1 MGFFN
6 LLETVFFISLAI
18 TFVLI
23 MMLVYH
29 FKGRLIVL
37 EQKCDTMFEIMNNMI
52 KEMKNMQIK
61 FSSQN
66 TMLPSNSIPFSREMP
81 ASGGFQID
89 LLSMLGN
96 KFQHT
101 PMEYLDENNEEDEN
115 ENEDDAE
122 DDDEDDG
129 EEENES
135 EFKKIVVSDTEVES
149 DNEDDENEKVKVI
162 HIDIGNPDSKPAE
175 IPDLEEV
182 DVEFGDEEHE
192 KDADT
197 EVDAEV
203 EADEEGEEDNKDSLD
218 KPIDYKKMDI
228 SYLRTLVITRG
239 LAVDTKRLK
248 KADLIKL
255 LSEE

>member
-23 MMLVYH
+23 MLLVYH

-66 TMLPSNSIPFSREMP
+66 TMLPSNGIPFSREMP

-101 PMEYLDENNEEDEN
+101 PMEYLDENNDEDEI
-115 ENEDDAE
+115 ENED
-122 DDDEDDG
+122 
-129 EEENES
+129 EEEGSSDEEDES
-135 EFKKIVVSDTEVES
+135 EFKKIVVSDTELES

-162 HIDIGNPDSKPAE
+162 HIDIGNPETKPVE

-182 DVEFGDEEHE
+182 DVELGDEEHE

-197 EVDAEV
+197 EVEMEV
-203 EADEEGEEDNKDSLD
+203 DADEEEEEDNKESLD

>member
-61 FSSQN
+61 FSSQDA
-66 TMLPSNSIPFSREMP
+66 MLPSNSIPFSREMP
-81 ASGGFQID
+81 SSGGFQID

-115 ENEDDAE
+115 DNEDEDAS
-122 DDDEDDG
+122 
-129 EEENES
+129 EEEDES

-162 HIDIGNPDSKPAE
+162 HIDIGNPETKSTE
-175 IPDLEEV
+175 ISELEEV
-182 DVEFGDEEHE
+182 EVEPGDEEHE
-192 KDADT
+192 KDAESET
-197 EVDAEV
+197 ED
-203 EADEEGEEDNKDSLD
+203 DEDNKDSLD
-218 KPIDYKKMDI
+218 KPINYKKMDI

>member
-101 PMEYLDENNEEDEN
+101 PMEYLDENNEEDDN
-115 ENEDDAE
+115 ENEEDAQ
-122 DDDEDDG
+122 DDDEDSND
-129 EEENES
+129 EEDES
-135 EFKKIVVSDTEVES
+135 EFKKIVVSDTEIES
-149 DNEDDENEKVKVI
+149 DNEDDENENEKVKVI
-162 HIDIGNPDSKPAE
+162 HIDIGNPETKPAE
-175 IPDLEEV
+175 IPNLEEV
-182 DVEFGDEEHE
+182 DVELVEEDHE
-192 KDADT
+192 KDGDG
-197 EVDAEV
+197 D
-203 EADEEGEEDNKDSLD
+203 ADEEALEDNKDSLD